1 MLTHPTHDRLITLGL
16 TGMAKALE
24 DQRRQ
29 PDVPTLPFEERL
41 AMMID
46 REAIERENKRLE
58 RRLKAAS
65 LRQSAIVEDIDHKA
79 PRGLDRALFQ
89 KLIAGEWI
97 ERYQN
102 LLIIGPTGVGKSWIA
117 CALGHKAC
125 RDNRS
130 ALYQR
135 LPRLFD
141 ALALARGD
149 GHHARLLKSLARVE
163 LLILDDWGLAP
174 MTAEQRRDL
183 LEIMEDRHGRGSTMV
198 TSQLPVEHWH
208 EIIGDPTLADAIL
221 DRLVHNAHRLTL
233 KGESLRKAAAKRQKL
248 DDEPAN

>member
-1 MLTHPTHDRLITLGL
+1 MLTHPTHDRLIALGL

-29 PDVPTLPFEERL
+29 PDVATLPFEERL

-46 REAIERENKRLE
+46 REAIERENMRLE

-89 KLIAGEWI
+89 KLVAGEWI
-97 ERYQN
+97 ARHQN
-102 LLIIGPTGVGKSWIA
+102 LLVIGPTGVGKSWIA

-125 RDNRS
+125 RDDRS
-130 ALYQR
+130 VLYHR
-135 LPRLFD
+135 VPRLFD

-149 GHHARLLKSLARVE
+149 GRYAYAAPFPPARAENRNPAKPASLTGSDCPGAWGAVARARGRRENARRVARLK
-163 LLILDDWGLAP
+163 WQP
-174 MTAEQRRDL
+174 Q
-183 LEIMEDRHGRGSTMV
+183 
-198 TSQLPVEHWH
+198 
-208 EIIGDPTLADAIL
+208 
-221 DRLVHNAHRLTL
+221 
-233 KGESLRKAAAKRQKL
+233 
-248 DDEPAN
+248 

>member
-1 MLTHPTHDRLITLGL
+1 MLTHPTHDRLIALGL

-29 PDVPTLPFEERL
+29 PDVATLPFEERL

-97 ERYQN
+97 ARHQN
-102 LLIIGPTGVGKSWIA
+102 LLVIGPTGVGKSWIA

-125 RDNRS
+125 RDDRS
-130 ALYQR
+130 VLYHR
-135 LPRLFD
+135 VPRLFD

-149 GHHARLLKSLARVE
+149 GRYAYAAPFPPARAENRNPAKPASLTVGLPRGVGSCGTRAR
-163 LLILDDWGLAP
+163 AP
-174 MTAEQRRDL
+174 RERSSRC
-183 LEIMEDRHGRGSTMV
+183 
-198 TSQLPVEHWH
+198 TSQMAASVTGQYCKLLQERHETFRERLFEGSVFGLEPLPDCEQPRPP
-208 EIIGDPTLADAIL
+208 D
-221 DRLVHNAHRLTL
+221 
-233 KGESLRKAAAKRQKL
+233 
-248 DDEPAN
+248 

>member
-1 MLTHPTHDRLITLGL
+1 MLTHPTHDRLIALGL

-29 PDVPTLPFEERL
+29 PDVATLPFEERL

-46 REAIERENKRLE
+46 REAIERENKRLDP
-58 RRLKAAS
+58 RLKAAS

-97 ERYQN
+97 ARHQN
-102 LLIIGPTGVGKSWIA
+102 LLIIGPAGVGKSWIA

-130 ALYQR
+130 VLYQR

-141 ALALARGD
+141 VLALARGD

-233 KGESLRKAAAKRQKL
+233 KS
-248 DDEPAN
+248 DSPP

>member
-1 MLTHPTHDRLITLGL
+1 MLTHPTHDRLIALGL

-29 PDVPTLPFEERL
+29 PDVATLPFEERL

-89 KLIAGEWI
+89 KIIAGEWI
-97 ERYQN
+97 ARHQN
-102 LLIIGPTGVGKSWIA
+102 LLVIGPTGVGKSWIA

-125 RDNRS
+125 RDDRS
-130 ALYQR
+130 VLYQR
-135 LPRLFD
+135 VPRLF
-141 ALALARGD
+141 ASLTLARGD
-149 GHHARLLKSLARVE
+149 GRYPRLLRKLGSVQ
-163 LLILDDWGLAP
+163 LLILDDWGLVRLADQ
-174 MTAEQRRDL
+174 ARHDLIEILESRYGRR
-183 LEIMEDRHGRGSTMV
+183 STII
-198 TSQLPVEHWH
+198 TSQLPVSAWH
-208 EIIGDPTLADAIL
+208 DVIGNPTYADAIL
-221 DRLVHNAHRLTL
+221 DRLVHNAHRIDLT
-233 KGESLRKAAAKRQKL
+233 GESLRRDQRKA
-248 DDEPAN
+248 